1 MEGISL
7 SKPKDISEAWWKEVC
22 KKVKQSVVYVDDY
35 VVESLHWTG
44 GINRLFN
51 SGCKDVKTFS
61 LEEASSKTSYDKAV
75 FLISGAITGSNL
87 SILKRII
94 INSHFKYVIIVTGA
108 HSSVHA
114 FSSSQGQESEEGNV
128 MGNIEETILEWMDN
142 VHYTV
147 ELFYFPLFMVSTSEN
162 VFLMPK
168 FFDISPIFEDEIPRI
183 VKYYLMQSRSDRKPI
198 NTLDELEFYHLPF
211 RLQESI
217 FHFIS
222 TIHSLLQGIN
232 AREEIYFMGH
242 LSRIVAGELETYLPA
257 RQRRKT
263 AMSKVSLVLLD
274 RSLDLVSPTEFGG
287 SVLMSRILTLLQRL
301 PGHKIDSVVDL
312 NSLSST
318 HESCDWTLLP
328 GCFAHQNESVSKEIL
343 NLMMKSNKKNCLL
356 KLNQEQGLGVI
367 EVLKHERVSHLDQ
380 LHSVEKMLLQSLND
394 PQSETSPFSQVIQL
408 LKTRNKKNIL
418 IEEVLALLIYLS
430 SLGGFPVFKMAS
442 EYEVTNPLSQAFVE
456 DKEKN
461 EEILDVIFREEID
474 EVSALKVSS
483 KIWERLVSVSRTRAN
498 LKDYRNLC
506 SRANESEPYTYQNI
520 ISSVIENCLNPP
532 QQQITDLECKSA
544 GFKDLIKTGF
554 SLFVNVSK
562 PRPKDAAQMIIYV
575 LGGITP
581 AEVAEIERLVEKYQP
596 NCEVLIGSSHFTY
609 PQDIVRQCFNNI

>member
-35 VVESLHWTG
+35 IVESLHWTG

-61 LEEASSKTSYDKAV
+61 LEEVCSKTSYDKAV

-94 INSHFKYVIIVTGA
+94 IASHFKYVIIVTGA

-128 MGNIEETILEWMDN
+128 MGNIEETILEWMNN

-147 ELFYFPLFMVSTSEN
+147 ELFYFPLFLVSTSEN

-274 RSLDLVSPTEFGG
+274 RSLDLVSPTEFGS

-318 HESCDWTLLP
+318 HVSCDWTLLP
-328 GCFAHQNESVSKEIL
+328 GCFAHQNES
-343 NLMMKSNKKNCLL
+343 C
-356 KLNQEQGLGVI
+356 
-367 EVLKHERVSHLDQ
+367 
-380 LHSVEKMLLQSLND
+380 VEGN
-394 PQSETSPFSQVIQL
+394 T
-408 LKTRNKKNIL
+408 
-418 IEEVLALLIYLS
+418 
-430 SLGGFPVFKMAS
+430 
-442 EYEVTNPLSQAFVE
+442 
-456 DKEKN
+456 
-461 EEILDVIFREEID
+461 
-474 EVSALKVSS
+474 
-483 KIWERLVSVSRTRAN
+483 
-498 LKDYRNLC
+498 
-506 SRANESEPYTYQNI
+506 
-520 ISSVIENCLNPP
+520 
-532 QQQITDLECKSA
+532 
-544 GFKDLIKTGF
+544 
-554 SLFVNVSK
+554 
-562 PRPKDAAQMIIYV
+562 
-575 LGGITP
+575 
-581 AEVAEIERLVEKYQP
+581 
-596 NCEVLIGSSHFTY
+596 
-609 PQDIVRQCFNNI
+609 